1 MTDKSLLQLAAAV
14 MTLGIF
20 AVSVNAQGPVG
31 DKAKADAIQAHTAA
45 ATAAAKEDFKSSLN
59 MCIPPAPAPAQ
70 RGARGGGQQNPPAP
84 APAAAEASKAFDN
97 LYFVGLRSV
106 AAWAIQTSDGIIL
119 IDSLNNAKDAEN
131 TIVPGLKHLGLDP
144 NQIKYVVITHSHGD
158 HYGGAQYLI
167 DHFHPRTVM
176 SDADWKGVE
185 GPLQF
190 DNPNWSKPPKRD
202 ITINDGYKLTLGDTT
217 ITLYVT
223 PGHTPGTIS
232 PVIPVKDNGRTHSAL
247 LWGGTGFNF
256 ERTAPNFKRY
266 AESADRMSEIVG
278 KSGIDVFLSNHPN
291 VDSALAKLDALK
303 TRGAGQPNPFV
314 VGPETVQRFLKVVGE
329 CARAQLATF

>member
-1 MTDKSLLQLAAAV
+1 MGLTCRPILGALMTAAIFGCSV
-14 MTLGIF
+14 M
-20 AVSVNAQGPVG
+20 AQGTS
-31 DKAKADAIQAHTAA
+31 DKAKEDAIKAHTAV
-45 ATAAAKEDFKSSLN
+45 ATAAAKEDFKGSFN
-59 MCIPPAPAPAQ
+59 MCTPPAPAPAQ
-70 RGARGGGQQNPPAP
+70 RGARGAGGGQRNTQPPSDVV
-84 APAAAEASKAFDN
+84 PAAKAFDN

-106 AAWAIQTSDGIIL
+106 AAWAVKTSDGIIL
-119 IDSLNNAKDAEN
+119 IDALNNAKDAEN
-131 TIVPGLKHLGLDP
+131 TIVPGLKSLGLDP

-158 HYGGAQYLI
+158 HYGGAQYLV
-167 DHFHPRTVM
+167 DHFHPHLIM

-217 ITLYVT
+217 LTLYVT

-232 PVIPVKDNGRTHSAL
+232 PVIPVKDNGQSHTAF

-266 AESADRMSEIVG
+266 ADSAERMSQTVG

-291 VDSALAKLDALK
+291 VDSAVTKLDAVK
-303 TRGAGQPNPFV
+303 ARQPGQPNPFV
-314 VGPETVQRFLKVVGE
+314 VGPGTVQRFLTVVGE
-329 CARAQLATF
+329 CAKAQLATF

>member
-1 MTDKSLLQLAAAV
+1 MSPTCRPILGALITAAV
-14 MTLGIF
+14 FTCT
-20 AVSVNAQGPVG
+20 ASAQTTI
-31 DKAKADAIQAHTAA
+31 DKAKDDAIKAHTAA
-45 ATAAAKEDFKSSLN
+45 ATAAARNDFKGSLS
-59 MCIPPAPAPAQ
+59 MCTPPQAPAQ
-70 RGARGGGQQNPPAP
+70 RGARGGGGQANVQPPTEP
-84 APAAAEASKAFDN
+84 AASKAFDN

-106 AAWAIQTSDGIIL
+106 AAWAVKTSDGIIM
-119 IDSLNNAKDAEN
+119 IDALNNAKDAEN
-131 TIVPGLKHLGLDP
+131 TIVPGLKSLGLDP

-158 HYGGAQYLI
+158 HYGGAQYLL
-167 DHFHPRTVM
+167 DHFHPRLIM

-217 ITLYVT
+217 LTLYVT

-232 PVIPVKDNGRTHSAL
+232 PVIPVRDNGQPHTAF

-256 ERTAPNFKRY
+256 ERTSANFARY
-266 AESADRMSEIVG
+266 AASAERMSQMVG

-291 VDSALAKLDALK
+291 VDSALTKLEAVK
-303 TRGAGQPNPFV
+303 ARQPGQTNPFV
-314 VGPETVQRFLKVVGE
+314 VGTGTVQRFLTVVGE
-329 CARAQLATF
+329 CAKAQEATF

>member
-1 MTDKSLLQLAAAV
+1 MSNTCRPILAALITAA
-14 MTLGIF
+14 LL
-20 AVSVNAQGPVG
+20 AYS
-31 DKAKADAIQAHTAA
+31 ADAQTTTDRAKEDVIKAHTAA
-45 ATAAAKEDFKSSLN
+45 ATAAAKEDFKGSLN
-59 MCIPPAPAPAQ
+59 MCTPPGPPQA
-70 RGARGGGQQNPPAP
+70 GARGGGQRSAQPVSNTIP
-84 APAAAEASKAFDN
+84 ASKAFDN

-106 AAWAIQTSDGIIL
+106 TAWAVTTSAGIIM
-119 IDSLNNAKDAEN
+119 IDALNNSNDAKN
-131 TIVPGLKHLGLDP
+131 TIVPGLQSLGLDP

-158 HYGGAQYLI
+158 HYGGAQYLV
-167 DHFHPRTVM
+167 DNFHARVVM

-190 DNPNWSKPPKRD
+190 NNPDWSAPPKRD

-232 PVIPVKDNGRTHSAL
+232 PVIPVRDSGQPHTAF

-256 ERTAPNFKRY
+256 ERTASNFKRY
-266 AESADRMSEIVG
+266 ADSAERMSDLVA

-291 VDSALAKLDALK
+291 VDSAVTKLDALK
-303 TRGAGQPNPFV
+303 ARRPGQPNPFV
-314 VGPETVQRFLKVVGE
+314 VGPGTVQRFLTVVGE
-329 CARAQLATF
+329 CAKAQMANF